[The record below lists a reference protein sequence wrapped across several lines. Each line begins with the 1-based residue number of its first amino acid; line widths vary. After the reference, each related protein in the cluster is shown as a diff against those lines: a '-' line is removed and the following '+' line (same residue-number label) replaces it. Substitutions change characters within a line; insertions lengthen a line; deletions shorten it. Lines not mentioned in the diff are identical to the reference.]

1 MPAVVYLETADVV
14 FAESLCRILRQ
25 WDMKVLCQEEEEPL
39 SILRSGRVDLVLLDI
54 RQQLE
59 EALLLLNSIRRE
71 LPDMDVIVINRPDNV
86 RASLAGMQAGAVDE
100 IIAPC
105 DTGLLRRKITESW
118 ERRQARLKKKKKRSV
133 LGMFSEAM
141 AAATFAQAGEFET
154 AVEFL
159 RGGEPA
165 AEKEHTKGRAQDQAD
180 GQDRDKAPG
189 AGGKREKL

>member
-1 MPAVVYLETADVV
+1 V

-25 WDMKVLCQEEEEPL
+25 WDMTVLRQEEEEPL
-39 SILRSGRVDLVLLDI
+39 SILRSGGVDLVLLDI
-54 RQQLE
+54 RQQLD
-59 EALLLLNSIRRE
+59 EALLLLRSIRRE
-71 LPDMDVIVINRPDNV
+71 LPELEVIVINRPDNV

-105 DTGLLRRKITESW
+105 DTGLLRRKITEAW
-118 ERRQARLKKKKKRSV
+118 KRRQARLKKKKKRSV

-159 RGGEPA
+159 RGGDP
-165 AEKEHTKGRAQDQAD
+165 AEKKEHPKDREQDKDD
-180 GQDRDKAPG
+180 GQGRDTAPG